1 MQAKSEESEA
11 VTALAP
17 IPTTDAII
25 QLALDSVHS
34 EASRRAYKRA
44 ITAFLAFAKPQG
56 AAFDRALVLAY
67 RAHLEASGKSAATC
81 NQQLAAIRA
90 LAREA
95 RYAGLIGKEAEE
107 GIREIHSTP
116 IRGQKTGVWLD
127 KGQILE
133 LLAAPD
139 QKTQRG
145 RRDFVMCA
153 LLVGCGLRRAEAVG
167 ITCDQVR
174 MLDGVLCLCD
184 LEGKGGRVRT
194 VPMPRFCWQ
203 AVQGWIAEVGGTGP
217 LLRSFA
223 KNGTLNGAMDP
234 SSVFWLVQAMA
245 KELGFEG
252 LAPHSLRRS
261 YAKACLDGGANLDQ
275 LRLVLGHSSLSTTTR
290 YVSNGINLKDSI
302 AEKLGV

>member
-1 MQAKSEESEA
+1 M
-11 VTALAP
+11 TALAP

-44 ITAFLAFAKPQG
+44 ITAFLAFARPQG
-56 AAFDRALVLAY
+56 AAFDRALVRAY
-67 RAHLEASGKSAATC
+67 VAHLEASGKSASTC

-127 KGQILE
+127 KAQILE

-217 LLRSFA
+217 LLRSFTKA
-223 KNGTLNGAMDP
+223 ATLNGAMDD
-234 SSVFWLVQAMA
+234 SSVFWILQGYA
-245 KELGFEG
+245 KLLGFEK
-252 LAPHSLRRS
+252 LAPHDCRRS
-261 YAKACLDGGANLDQ
+261 WAHACLKGGGTLSEIQ
-275 LRLVLGHSSLSTTTR
+275 KVLGHSSLQTTQR
-290 YVSNGINLKDSI
+290 YFTSGIDLENPVC
-302 AEKLGV
+302 EKLL